1 MNLRLVLSAVATV
14 LVAAVTAA
22 CLMSRPYAA
31 ATAALPAVENWG
43 LHFSKDGQ
51 KPIGNASA
59 QSLQQHDALYMA
71 DTEER
76 KIYLTFDA
84 GYENGY
90 TAQILDVL
98 QKHKVSAC
106 FFIVGHY
113 IESAPELVCRM
124 VSEGHLVGNH
134 TYSHPDMGKIADRQR
149 FAEQLQRLEKAY
161 QDLIGEPMSKLY
173 RPPQG
178 KYSTANLAQ
187 AKEMGY
193 TTLFWSLAYVDWYT
207 DKQPSRETALQK
219 LVPRIHPGAVVLLHS
234 TSATNAAVLDEL
246 LTKWESLGYTFGDV
260 RELMA

>member
-1 MNLRLVLSAVATV
+1 MSFWKQYRHTVFCVGAVAVLALLTV
-14 LVAAVTAA
+14 LT
-22 CLMSRPYAA
+22 SRPQVLETGA
-31 ATAALPAVENWG
+31 WG
-43 LHFSKDGQ
+43 LSFQTKGAP
-51 KPIGNASA
+51 PIGNASVQKLA
-59 QSLQQHDALYMA
+59 EYDAAFLGSGG
-71 DTEER
+71 DKT
-76 KIYLTFDA
+76 IYITFDA
-84 GYENGY
+84 GYENGC
-90 TAQILDVL
+90 TGQILDVL
-98 QKHKVSAC
+98 RAHNAPAA
-106 FFIVGHY
+106 FFVVGSY
-113 IESAPELVCRM
+113 LDKNPELVCRM

-134 TYSHPDMGKIADRQR
+134 TYSHPDMGKIADRQH
-149 FAEQLQRLEKAY
+149 FAEQLQRLEKVY